1 MQDESD
7 NTNIKY
13 FKNDNEIFDLEFM
26 IAFADLLRFKTN
38 NIITNL
44 RELTEII
51 HKSIYYYL
59 VWAKIE
65 SNNKIF
71 FMKIDNNKDI
81 ALYNNENIEL
91 VFKYYDDWYK
101 ILFISNER
109 DQSLKT
115 KLGYVVSFLSMYF
128 EDSRFIAL
136 SYKYDIDKYKKEI
149 ESQLD

>member
-1 MQDESD
+1 MQDESY

-26 IAFADLLRFKTN
+26 VAFADLLRFKTN
-38 NIITNL
+38 NIIINL

-59 VWAKIE
+59 VWEKIE

-71 FMKIDNNKDI
+71 FMKIDDNKNI

-101 ILFISNER
+101 ILFISNEG